1 VTVLE
6 VVLLIRSTGLR
17 NNARVEISQ
26 RSSVP
31 FVVVIPLCI
40 RRCEMMILDEQ
51 LPVLSSLRSSREFWL
66 LIRRIGKVEF
76 I

>member
-1 VTVLE
+1 MTVLE

-51 LPVLSSLRSSREFWL
+51 VLSSLRSSREFWL